1 MMLQRRHGIDG
12 QGFDRPDLIDFFRNF
27 FRRSFRRHR
36 RRPRRSDVT
45 SSRVR
50 KSEVNSLLVIPEILE
65 SAELL
70 EADLT
75 SGRDR
80 HGFYVFQPPGK
91 KPIFEKF

>member
-1 MMLQRRHGIDG
+1 
-12 QGFDRPDLIDFFRNF
+12 
-27 FRRSFRRHR
+27 
-36 RRPRRSDVT
+36 VT

-80 HGFYVFQPPGK
+80 HGFDVFQPPRK
-91 KPIFEKF
+91 KNNF